1 MGQPIADKR
10 AEGGRQAQSGRTEP
24 REQGQTER
32 TEARSNAAQN
42 MNNDWDHH
50 HDYDDDD
57 DWGWAVAGVAGGA
70 RVGVRCRGP
79 PTPPHLSGAPRSPTA
94 VRAGGGSK
102 YRGAGS
108 GYHQK

>member
-57 DWGWAVAGVAGGA
+57 DWGWAVAGVAVGA
-70 RVGVRCRGP
+70 AAGYVAGAAS
-79 PTPPHLSGAPRSPTA
+79 TPPHLFPTHLKGVSPSPPLLG
-94 VRAGGGSK
+94 AGGGR
-102 YRGAGS
+102 Y
-108 GYHQK
+108 